1 MFILNYIK
9 SFFDYFKIFQRQS
22 TLVLLG
28 LDNAGK
34 TTFLRRLKEDR
45 MCIHDPTMY
54 AYTEEIKLGSILF
67 HIVDVGGHPS
77 MRKIWKNFYMS
88 TDAIIY
94 MVDAA
99 NPSRFQEAREALEN
113 ILNDAS
119 AKNIPI
125 IILGNKIDLKSAS
138 SENDLVQ
145 NLGIQDALLKEKDRK
160 VVLFMC
166 SISKKMG
173 YKEALLWLNEQLT
186 KKK

>member
-1 MFILNYIK
+1 MFILNYLK
-9 SFFDYFKIFQRQS
+9 SFLDYFKIFQKKS

-54 AYTEEIKLGSILF
+54 AHTEEIKLGNILF

-77 MRKIWKNFYMS
+77 MRKIWKNFYMN

-99 NPSRFQEAREALEN
+99 DPSRFQEARDALVN
-113 ILNDAS
+113 IFNDS
-119 AKNIPI
+119 NAKNVPI
-125 IILGNKIDLKSAS
+125 IILGNKIDLKSAR
-138 SENDLVQ
+138 SENDLVDS
-145 NLGIQDALLKEKDRK
+145 LGIQELLRNEKDRK

-173 YKEALLWLNEQLT
+173 YKEALLWLNDQLSH
-186 KKK
+186 K